1 MLTLSYHGKMTLG
14 KFYVKFVMDKHGKND
29 LKPHDVQNLKGH
41 GPNSLWI
48 WEKGGGTER
57 ESNWKTNKVIYFQSI
72 SVALM

>member
-41 GPNSLWI
+41 GPNSL
-48 WEKGGGTER
+48 
-57 ESNWKTNKVIYFQSI
+57 
-72 SVALM
+72 